1 MPAALVLQS
10 GFKMKIREITRFES
24 KVFEAV
30 LKLLPQLGPNRSPLS
45 EKQFRKIIKSD
56 NSHFFIA
63 ELDTNEIAG
72 MLTLGTYHIP
82 TGTKVWIEDVVV
94 DESQRG
100 KGIGQELTMFAVKFA
115 GSLNAESVE
124 LTSRP
129 SRIAANKLYQKLGF
143 IKRETNVYRF
153 DLK

>member
-1 MPAALVLQS
+1 
-10 GFKMKIREITRFES
+10 MKIREITGFDS

-30 LKLLPQLGPNRSPLS
+30 LKLLPQLGPNSNLPS
-45 EKQFRKIIKSD
+45 EKQFRKILKSD
-56 NSHFFIA
+56 NSHFIIA
-63 ELDTNEIAG
+63 ELDNDEIAG
-72 MLTLGTYHIP
+72 MLTLGTYDIP

-94 DESQRG
+94 DESLRG
-100 KGIGQELTMFAVKFA
+100 KGIGQELTMFAIRFA
-115 GSLNAESVE
+115 GSLEAKSIE

-143 IKRETNVYRF
+143 IQRETNVYRY

>member
-1 MPAALVLQS
+1 
-10 GFKMKIREITRFES
+10 
-24 KVFEAV
+24 
-30 LKLLPQLGPNRSPLS
+30 
-45 EKQFRKIIKSD
+45 
-56 NSHFFIA
+56 
-63 ELDTNEIAG
+63 
-72 MLTLGTYHIP
+72 MLTLGTYYIP

-100 KGIGQELTMFAVKFA
+100 KGIGQELTIFAVIFA

>member
-1 MPAALVLQS
+1 MPAASVYQS

-24 KVFEAV
+24 KVFDSV
-30 LKLLPQLGPNRSPLS
+30 LKLLPQLGPNHRPLT
-45 EKQFRKIIKSD
+45 EKQFRKILKSD

-63 ELDTNEIAG
+63 ELETNEIAG
-72 MLTLGTYHIP
+72 MLTLGTYYIP

-100 KGIGQELTMFAVKFA
+100 KGIGQELTIFAVKFA